1 MCTAISHTTSIT
13 GAGKGPGDWFPVTQ
27 VSVAYDHPAHSPA
40 EHAVLVDFSNYTI
53 GPEARV
59 AVEMDLDSARALFEQ
74 LRSTIAATEAA
85 GLAD

>member
-13 GAGKGPGDWFPVTQ
+13 GAAKGPKGWFPVTQ
-27 VSVAYDHPAHSPA
+27 VNVAYDHTAHTPA
-40 EHAVLVDFSNYTI
+40 EHAVLVDFSNYAI
-53 GPEARV
+53 GPDARV
-59 AVEMDLDSARALFEQ
+59 ALEMDLDSARALLEQ